1 MTGRFI
7 AVVGP
12 SGVGK
17 DSVMQGMAAR
27 DPRVVLARRV
37 ITRPSDAGGEDFFG
51 VALSEFQAR
60 LSAGEFALSWDAH
73 GLHYAIPATVEA
85 QLQDGRD
92 VLANLSR
99 AALIAAKGRFARFKV
114 INLTAARDVLA
125 ARLVARGRETSA
137 QIAGRL
143 DRASAAFPEGIEAHH
158 LDNSGPLDQAVQ
170 AALDHLY
177 PVKV

>member
-17 DSVMQGMAAR
+17 DSVMQRMAAR
-27 DPRVVLARRV
+27 DPRIILARRV
-37 ITRPSDAGGEDFFG
+37 ITRPSDAGDEDFVG
-51 VALSEFQAR
+51 VTLPEFQAR
-60 LSAGEFALSWDAH
+60 LSAGDFALSWEAH

-99 AALIAAKGRFARFKV
+99 AALVEAKVRFARCEV

-143 DRASAAFPEGIEAHH
+143 DRASVALPEGIEALH
-158 LDNSGPLDQAVQ
+158 LDNSGRLDHTVA
-170 AALDHLY
+170 AALDCLY